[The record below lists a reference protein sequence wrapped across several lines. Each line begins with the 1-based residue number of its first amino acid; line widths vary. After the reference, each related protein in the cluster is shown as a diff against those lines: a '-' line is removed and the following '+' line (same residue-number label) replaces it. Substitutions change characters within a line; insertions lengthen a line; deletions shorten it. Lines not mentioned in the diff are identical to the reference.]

1 MREFSEQ
8 ELVRRGKI
16 DKIREV
22 FNPYPERFE
31 VTHSLKEASMLDD
44 DTKNVS
50 VAGRIVFMR
59 KMGKMS
65 FLKLRDIEGEIQ
77 ISIKIDLV
85 GEECYEF
92 FKSNI
97 DIGDF
102 IGVLGEIFTT
112 HTGEKTLRANHFD
125 FLGKALKPLPE
136 KFHGLTDLEACYR
149 HRYVDLIMNQE
160 TRNRFIIRVKFIREL
175 RNYLDNLGYM
185 EIETPILNNKASGAS
200 ARPFKSH
207 HNALDVDVYLRIA
220 PETYLKRAVVGGIPK
235 VYEVARCFRNEGMDA
250 THLQD
255 FTMVEGYQAYY
266 NYEDNMRLIQ
276 NMLQTIIMNIFG
288 TLKIQFGD
296 KEIDMSGDWGRVSF
310 RELLIRY
317 ANIDITIYN
326 TKEKLFSKIL
336 EDKIEIDSE
345 VPLENLGF
353 GNLVDVLYKKVAR
366 PHMLGP
372 VYLIEHPTSLSPLA
386 RSNDENPEISDR
398 FQLVINGAEIVN
410 GYSELVDPQEQE
422 HRLLEQAKLKAAG
435 DEEAMEMDYDYIG
448 AMEYGMPPISGWGMG
463 IDRIVQLLTGSDSIR
478 DVVMFPF
485 MRPLDTVDIES
496 TEGR

>member
-1 MREFSEQ
+1 MRNFSEQ
-8 ELVRRGKI
+8 EVVRREKVE
-16 DKIREV
+16 KIREV
-22 FNPYPERFE
+22 CNPYPARYEL
-31 VTHSLKEASMLDD
+31 THSLKEASLLEDE
-44 DTKNVS
+44 TTGVR

-65 FLKLRDIEGEIQ
+65 FLKLRDIEGELQ
-77 ISIKIDLV
+77 VSIKIDLV
-85 GEECYEF
+85 GEEKYEF
-92 FKSNI
+92 FKTNF

-102 IGVLGEIFTT
+102 IGAEGEIFTT
-112 HTGEKTLRANHFD
+112 HTGEKTLRASNFE

-149 HRYVDLIMNQE
+149 QRYVDLIMNEE
-160 TRNRFIIRVKFIREL
+160 TRNRFTTRVKFIREL

-185 EIETPILNNKASGAS
+185 EIETPIKNNKASGAT

-207 HNALDVDVYLRIA
+207 HNALDLDVYLRIA

-250 THLQD
+250 SHLQD
-255 FTMVEGYQAYY
+255 FTMVEGYQAYF
-266 NYEDNMRLIQ
+266 NYEDNMKFIQ

-288 TLKIQFGD
+288 TLTIKFGD
-296 KEIDMSGDWGRVSF
+296 KEIDMSGEWGKISF
-310 RELLIRY
+310 RELLIKY
-317 ANIDITIYN
+317 ADIDIDVYD
-326 TKEKLFSKIL
+326 TKEKLLNIIL
-336 EDKIEIDSE
+336 EKKIEVESE
-345 VPLENLGF
+345 TPLENLGF

-372 VYLIEHPTSLSPLA
+372 VYLTEHPTSLSPLA
-386 RSNDENPEISDR
+386 RSNDDRPEVSDR

-422 HRLLEQAKLKAAG
+422 RRLLEQASLKAAG
-435 DEEAMEMDYDYIG
+435 DEEAMEMDYDYIS

-463 IDRIVQLLTGSDSIR
+463 IDRIVQLLTGSDSVR
-478 DVVMFPF
+478 DVVMFNL
-485 MRPLDTVDIES
+485 MRPVDNDNE
-496 TEGR
+496 